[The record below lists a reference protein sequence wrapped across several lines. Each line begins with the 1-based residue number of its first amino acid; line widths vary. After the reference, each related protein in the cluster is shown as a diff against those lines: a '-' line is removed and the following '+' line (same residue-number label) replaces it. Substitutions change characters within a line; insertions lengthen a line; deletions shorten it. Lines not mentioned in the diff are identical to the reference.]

1 VFIERKY
8 LHWIESNMVMNAQ
21 SFFHVMAT
29 VNFRR
34 NAMTQLKDGNVNM
47 VQDHESKAALL

>member
-1 VFIERKY
+1 
-8 LHWIESNMVMNAQ
+8 MVMNAQ